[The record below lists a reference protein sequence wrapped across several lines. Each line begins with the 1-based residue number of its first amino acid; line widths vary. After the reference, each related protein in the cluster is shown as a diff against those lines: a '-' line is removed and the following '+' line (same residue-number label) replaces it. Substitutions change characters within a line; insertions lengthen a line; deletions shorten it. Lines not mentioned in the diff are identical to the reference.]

1 MPAAKDRPFSDP
13 AVAERFERY
22 EPSVR
27 QRLLGLRRLIFDVA
41 ARTEGVGE
49 LEEALRWDQPSYL
62 TSATRSGS
70 TVRLDAKGAAGDV
83 AVFFICHT
91 NLVDDFVA
99 LYPGTFTAERN
110 RALIF
115 AADDAIPGDELAHCL
130 ALALTYHARR
140 RPKRG
145 RPRKTK
151 QA

>member
-1 MPAAKDRPFSDP
+1 MPVAKDRPFSHP
-13 AVAERFERY
+13 AVGARFKSYAPE
-22 EPSVR
+22 VQ

-49 LEEALRWDQPSYL
+49 LEEALRWNQPSYL
-62 TSATRSGS
+62 TSSTGSGS
-70 TVRLDAKGAAGDV
+70 TVRIDAKGAAGDV

-99 LYPGTFTAERN
+99 LYPGTFNAERN

-115 AADDAIPGDELAHCL
+115 RTGDTIPEDELAHCL
-130 ALALTYHARR
+130 ALALTFHAR

-145 RPRKTK
+145 RPRKAKT
-151 QA
+151 